1 MIALASLL
9 IVIAVLLIALEVK
22 TFLSHGVL
30 GVVGAALGYWG
41 VVLATDS
48 ADGAVVAVI
57 VAASLVASVFLV
69 IVMLRSSWVN
79 GLVLQQATTGQ
90 PSELAARPEAWIG
103 RRGVATTD
111 LRPAG
116 VGRFENAGGG
126 HDREDVLAEDGAYID
141 ARTPILV
148 VRVAQNS
155 LVVRRDESSGSTQT
169 DLPQ

>member
-30 GVVGAALGYWG
+30 GVVGAGLGYWG
-41 VVLATDS
+41 IVIAMSS
-48 ADGAVVAVI
+48 ADGAVVAGV

-69 IVMLRSSWVN
+69 IAMLRSAWVN
-79 GLVLQQATTGQ
+79 GLVLQHSTTGQ
-90 PSELAARPEAWIG
+90 PSELAARPEAWVG

-116 VGRFENAGGG
+116 VGRFEKPDGG

-141 ARTPILV
+141 AHSPIVV

-155 LVVRRDESSGSTQT
+155 LVVRRVEPSGSTE
-169 DLPQ
+169 LESSN